1 MSPRNKYFL
10 YHIFNLQITCM
21 LYKNLL
27 FNTRVSP
34 IKILYRINMDF
45 GAFWIFWN
53 SITLVWFVAWGQ
65 CTKIG
70 FLNISVVSILFFHF
84 EPQILPCISYIQW
97 LEVWKDYFRVQNDHK
112 KDIVA
117 RGPFFT
123 NHGDTDTKHLPGL
136 LLSLILIAEH
146 YYTSKNT
153 FKLEI
158 KMFLR

>member
-1 MSPRNKYFL
+1 MLTHWNIILLQNWFSGIFDFL
-10 YHIFNLQITCM
+10 QFHHIGLIC
-21 LYKNLL
+21 
-27 FNTRVSP
+27 RVGTMYQNRFFKHLSCFQS
-34 IKILYRINMDF
+34 D
-45 GAFWIFWN
+45 
-53 SITLVWFVAWGQ
+53 
-65 CTKIG
+65 
-70 FLNISVVSILFFHF
+70 FFHF
-84 EPQILPCISYIQW
+84 EPQVWPCISYIQW

-117 RGPFFT
+117 WGPFFT
-123 NHGDTDTKHLPGL
+123 NHGDTDTKHLLGL